1 MTSELS
7 SSTPATQDADAR
19 RSSDHEAGRPAGRST
34 GSQLRQVFVRYKIL
48 ALLLAVAAIWAF
60 FSVLTDG
67 AFVTPRNVSNLLRQM
82 SITGM
87 LACGMVF
94 VIIAGEIDLSVGSLL
109 GLLGGVAAIL
119 DVNRHWPVAATVPAV
134 LALGVLIGLFNGWW
148 STYRRVPSFIVGL
161 GGMLAF
167 RGILLGVTGGSTIAP
182 VSDSFVFLGQGYLP
196 RVAGDGLALLLFALV
211 ALLVVRQRG
220 TRRRYRLAVAPP
232 WQDVVKIAGAG
243 AVLFAFVATLD
254 RYGGIPVPVLLL
266 LALLG
271 IFSWIA
277 TQTVFGRRIYAVG
290 SNLEATRLSGVDT
303 DRVKLAIFAL
313 MGLMCAFAG
322 IVNTARLAAG
332 SPSAGTMGELDAIA
346 ACFIGGT
353 SMRGGSGTVYGALIG
368 ALVMASLDNGMSMLD
383 VDAYWQMIVKGAV
396 LVLAVWIDVVSRSNR
411 R

>member
-1 MTSELS
+1 MNSELS
-7 SSTPATQDADAR
+7 SSTAATPDADTR
-19 RSSDHEAGRPAGRST
+19 RPSGRPTGRP
-34 GSQLRQVFVRYKIL
+34 LRQIFVRYKVL
-48 ALLLAVAAIWAF
+48 ALLFAVVAIWAF

-119 DVNRHWPVAATVPAV
+119 DVNRHWPLAATVPTV
-134 LALGVLIGLFNGWW
+134 LALGVLVGLFNGWW

-182 VSDSFVFLGQGYLP
+182 VSDGFVFLGQGYLP
-196 RVAGDGLALLLFALV
+196 RMVGDGLALLLFALV
-211 ALLVVRQRG
+211 VLLVVRQRG
-220 TRRRYRLAVAPP
+220 TRRRYRLAVAPV
-232 WQDVVKIAGAG
+232 WQDAVKIAGAG

-271 IFSWIA
+271 VFSWIA

>member
-1 MTSELS
+1 MNTELS
-7 SSTPATQDADAR
+7 SSSAVPPDADAR
-19 RSSDHEAGRPAGRST
+19 RLRGHP
-34 GSQLRQVFVRYKIL
+34 LRQIFVRYKVL
-48 ALLLAVAAIWAF
+48 ALLFAVVAIWAF

-134 LALGVLIGLFNGWW
+134 LALGVLVGLFNGWW

-182 VSDSFVFLGQGYLP
+182 VSDGFVFLGQGYLP
-196 RVAGDGLALLLFALV
+196 RAVGDGLAVLLFALV

-220 TRRRYRLAVAPP
+220 TRRRYRLAVVPP
-232 WQDVVKIAGAG
+232 WQDVAKVVGAG

-271 IFSWIA
+271 VFSWIA

-346 ACFIGGT
+346 ACFIGGM

>member
-1 MTSELS
+1 MTPDVTSQ
-7 SSTPATQDADAR
+7 PARESAP
-19 RSSDHEAGRPAGRST
+19 HG
-34 GSQLRQVFVRYKIL
+34 GSGFALRFQQLFARYKIL
-48 ALLLAVAAIWAF
+48 ALLIAVAAIWAF
-60 FSVLTDG
+60 FSVLTHG

-82 SITGM
+82 SVTGM

-109 GLLGGVAAIL
+109 GLLGGVGAIL
-119 DVNRHWPVAATVPAV
+119 DANHNWPIVATVPAV
-134 LALGVLIGLFNGWW
+134 LALGVLVGLFNGWW

-161 GGMLAF
+161 GGMLAY
-167 RGILLGVTGGSTIAP
+167 RGILLGITGGSTIAP
-182 VSDSFVFLGQGYLP
+182 VSDNFVFIGQGYLP
-196 RVAGDGLALLLFALV
+196 RLVGDVLALALFLLLALLT
-211 ALLVVRQRG
+211 VRQRAN
-220 TRRRYRLAVAPP
+220 RRRYQLPVVPV
-232 WQDVVKIAGAG
+232 WQDGVKIAGAG
-243 AVLFAFVATLD
+243 AIVLAFVVTLD
-254 RYGGIPVPVLLL
+254 SYGGIPVPVLLL
-266 LALLG
+266 LAMLG
-271 IFSWIA
+271 IFTWIA

-290 SNLEATRLSGVDT
+290 SNLEATRLSGVNT
-303 DRVKLAIFAL
+303 NRVKLAIFAL

-383 VDAYWQMIVKGAV
+383 VDAYWQMIVKGGI
-396 LVLAVWIDVVSRSNR
+396 LVLAVWIDVVSGSNR